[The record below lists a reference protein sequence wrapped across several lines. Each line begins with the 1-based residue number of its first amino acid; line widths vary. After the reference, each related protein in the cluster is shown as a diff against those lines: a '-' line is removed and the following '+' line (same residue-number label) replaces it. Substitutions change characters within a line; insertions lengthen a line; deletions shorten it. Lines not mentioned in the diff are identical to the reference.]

1 MKDSKAKSVFFGIL
15 TGFGTISLS
24 VLFFFFLY
32 KINEIGLALDK
43 LYQILAPIIY
53 GGVIAYLLRP
63 ICKWLYGKLQKL
75 FPKMKHRTADLIS
88 VALSLFFG
96 LLVVYAL
103 IAILVPQLYYS
114 ILNIWDTLPDKADAF
129 VANLQEKFTGAEAL
143 IDFFDQG
150 SAVLYQAADN
160 WIKNTVMPNL
170 SNIVSNVGMSVWKVL
185 LFLKNILIGVIIAAY
200 LLGNR
205 FQFKRQATLLLNRIF
220 KPKWA
225 KALAEE
231 AAFIDSLFGG
241 FISGKLVDSAIIGV
255 LCYIGC
261 SIFRFPNALLVS
273 AIVGVTNVIPFFGP
287 VIGAVPSVMLI
298 LIENPIKA
306 VWFSLFVLG
315 LQQLDGNIIGPKILG
330 NHTGVSSFWVL
341 FSILLFGGLWGLVG
355 MIVAVPLFA
364 VLYDLLKRLV
374 KRGLTKNGCADVLDR
389 YNEDYHAELTEV
401 MPEIPKENQE

>member
-1 MKDSKAKSVFFGIL
+1 MKDSKGRSVFYGIL

-32 KINEIGLALDK
+32 KIDEIGAALDK
-43 LYQILAPIIY
+43 LNQILAPIIY

-63 ICKWLYGKLQKL
+63 ICKYLYDKLQKL
-75 FPKMKHRTADLIS
+75 FPKMKHRIADLIS
-88 VALSLFFG
+88 VALSLVFG

-114 ILNIWDTLPDKADAF
+114 IVNIWGTLPEKADVF
-129 VANLQEKFTGAEAL
+129 VESLQKKFTGAEAL

-150 SAVLYQAADN
+150 SEVLYEAADN
-160 WIKNTVMPNL
+160 WITNTVMPNL
-170 SNIVSNVGMSVWKVL
+170 SDIVSNVGMSVWKVL

-205 FQFKRQATLLLNRIF
+205 FQFKRQANLLLNRIF

-225 KALAEE
+225 KAIAEE
-231 AAFIDSLFGG
+231 AAYVDMLFGG

-273 AIVGVTNVIPFFGP
+273 AIVGVTNIIPFFGP
-287 VIGAVPSVMLI
+287 FIGAIPSSI
-298 LIENPIKA
+298 LIFLEDPTKGL
-306 VWFSLFVLG
+306 WFVLFVFL
-315 LQQLDGNIIGPKILG
+315 LQQLDGNVIGPKILG
-330 NHTGVSSFWVL
+330 DRTGLSSFWVL
-341 FSILLFGGLWGLVG
+341 FAIVLFGGLWGLVG
-355 MIVAVPLFA
+355 MIIGVPLMA
-364 VLYDLLKRLV
+364 VIYDLIRKYVYFGR
-374 KRGLTKNGCADVLDR
+374 KQQETESESAEQE
-389 YNEDYHAELTEV
+389 NEKPPV
-401 MPEIPKENQE
+401 